1 MDLFENFLQGKMS
14 FEEVIATTEGML
26 LQRQVEPENVGS
38 AMRTI
43 LHRLQGLEAEVDE
56 NNDVIFID
64 IYMAEMLAL
73 RKYKSMISRSF
84 RRKISIEFLSNSRKG
99 KSLIKFQR
107 FSLLI

>member
-14 FEEVIATTEGML
+14 FEEMVAAIEGML
-26 LQRQVEPENVGS
+26 PQRQIEPENVGS

-64 IYMAEMLAL
+64 MYGGDA
-73 RKYKSMISRSF
+73 SF
-84 RRKISIEFLSNSRKG
+84 KEV
-99 KSLIKFQR
+99 
-107 FSLLI
+107 